1 MIRAKIFALLLC
13 VVAGFSGCANNTL
26 DDARK
31 RTVYAAHGLKVITSF
46 SDRKQQTISLLYGNE
61 LALQS
66 AKTGIHN
73 KGELF
78 ELVTFKQAD
87 NKYWYGSYIN
97 GAVQSIELV
106 TSYATDKNVIAFK
119 YKIPQGQIS
128 GDADARIKSI
138 TSHRALLFP

>member
-1 MIRAKIFALLLC
+1 MKIFALLLC
-13 VVAGFSGCANNTL
+13 VIAGSYGCANDTSN
-26 DDARK
+26 DGHK
-31 RTVYAAHGLKVITSF
+31 RIIYNAHGLKVITSF
-46 SDRKQQTISLLYGNE
+46 SDRNQQTISLLYGNAP
-61 LALQS
+61 ALQS
-66 AKTGIHN
+66 ARTGVHD

-78 ELVTFKQAD
+78 ELVTYKQAD

-119 YKIPQGQIS
+119 YKILQGQVP

-138 TSHRALLFP
+138 ISHRALLFP

>member
-1 MIRAKIFALLLC
+1 MKIFALLLC
-13 VVAGFSGCANNTL
+13 VIAGSSGCTHQTPYDAHKRIIY
-26 DDARK
+26 DAR
-31 RTVYAAHGLKVITSF
+31 GLKVITSF
-46 SDRKQQTISLLYGNE
+46 SDRKQQTISLLYGNA

-66 AKTGIHN
+66 AKTGIHD

-78 ELVTFKQAD
+78 KLITFKQAD

-106 TSYATDKNVIAFK
+106 TSYAIDKNAIAFK
-119 YKIPQGQIS
+119 YKIPQGQVP